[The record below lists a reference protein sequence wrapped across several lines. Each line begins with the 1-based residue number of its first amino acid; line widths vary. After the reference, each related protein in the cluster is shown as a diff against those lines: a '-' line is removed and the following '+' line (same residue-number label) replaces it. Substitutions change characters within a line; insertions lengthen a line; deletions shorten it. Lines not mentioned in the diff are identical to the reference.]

1 MNPPYTLRLKSD
13 YFSIIVNSGPLDR
26 GISDCGDS
34 GGGDEPIK
42 AVVGAL
48 WKQGDRMRK
57 RPMGTDVMRSPFP
70 GMNPYLEQPEL
81 WSAVHSRLIV
91 AIADELV
98 DHLSEKYRV
107 EVEKRTYFSN
117 GDESLL
123 VGIPD
128 VMVVT
133 SRTSEPA
140 VATLVKSSPQKVRV
154 PIAEEVTERY
164 LEIREVATGQVV
176 TTIELL
182 SPKNKRTG
190 EGRTAY
196 ERKRN
201 QILASATNL
210 IEIDLLRGGKPL
222 PIEGEILGDYRILVC
237 RGNQRPTGDL
247 YAFSLREAIPTIAV
261 PLLPEEAEP
270 SLALQKVMDYVF
282 DRGRYHLAIDY
293 QQPLQPQL
301 SGTDRVWAEATSGW

>member
-1 MNPPYTLRLKSD
+1 M
-13 YFSIIVNSGPLDR
+13 YFDARRVYGKTEGDR
-26 GISDCGDS
+26 GCDWGNFAAV
-34 GGGDEPIK
+34 GGGVFGAGADFGF
-42 AVVGAL
+42 AGDGACTDFRNVV
-48 WKQGDRMRK
+48 DRL
-57 RPMGTDVMRSPFP
+57 GLGVDVMRSPFP

-98 DHLSEKYRV
+98 DHLSQKYRV
-107 EVEKRTYFSN
+107 EVEKRTYFSS

-128 VMVVT
+128 VAVVT

-154 PIAEEVTERY
+154 PIVEEVTERY

-190 EGRTAY
+190 EGRMAY

-222 PIEGEILGDYRILVC
+222 PIEGEVVGDYRILVC
-237 RGNQRPTGDL
+237 RGNQRPMGDL
-247 YAFSLREAIPTIAV
+247 YTFGLREAIPTIAV
-261 PLLPEEAEP
+261 PLLPGETEP
-270 SLALQKVMDYVF
+270 SLDLQKVMDYVF

-301 SGTDRVWAEATSGW
+301 SADDRAWVETLPIA

>member
-1 MNPPYTLRLKSD
+1 MHCVAKA
-13 YFSIIVNSGPLDR
+13 IEWVQGP
-26 GISDCGDS
+26 I
-34 GGGDEPIK
+34 
-42 AVVGAL
+42 
-48 WKQGDRMRK
+48 
-57 RPMGTDVMRSPFP
+57 GTDVMRSPFP
-70 GMNPYLEQPEL
+70 GMNPYLESPEL

-98 DHLSEKYRV
+98 DHLSQKYRV
-107 EVEKRTYFSN
+107 EVEKRTYFSS

-128 VMVVT
+128 VAVVT

-140 VATLVKSSPQKVRV
+140 TATLVRWSTTDRRSSPTPQKVRV

-210 IEIDLLRGGKPL
+210 IEIDLLRGGKSL
-222 PIEGEILGDYRILVC
+222 PIEGEVLGDYRILVC
-237 RGNQRPTGDL
+237 RGNQRPMGDL
-247 YAFSLREAIPTIAV
+247 YAFGLREPIPTIAV
-261 PLLPEEAEP
+261 PLLPGEAEP
-270 SLALQKVMDYVF
+270 SLVLQKVMDYVF

-293 QQPLQPQL
+293 QQPL
-301 SGTDRVWAEATSGW
+301 